1 MRQASRLYDRRDALE
16 RADLV
21 AIEAEDILASSVF
34 ADDDGDL
41 SGDAGRSGVPGNVS

>member
-1 MRQASRLYDRRDALE
+1 MRQASRLYDRRAALG
-16 RADLV
+16 RSDLV

-41 SGDAGRSGVPGNVS
+41 SGDRGKSAAPGNLS